1 MWVFWIRFIYMAS
14 VCKFASK
21 LCSLLW
27 FCGCVLF
34 LHHVIFEILRFCYV
48 GIWTLTSTWGICK
61 WMPFKNFKS
70 YFFLFCFVGLLWFR
84 GFVFIISSEFH
95 RLFIKV
101 LVLFAI
107 GFFVIDLYCS
117 ILFNLSNFGF
127 LKPGLYVIPVS
138 LVIQKKKKKKKSAF
152 VSY

>member
-1 MWVFWIRFIYMAS
+1 MGALQ
-14 VCKFASK
+14 K
-21 LCSLLW
+21 LQEL
-27 FCGCVLF
+27 
-34 LHHVIFEILRFCYV
+34 
-48 GIWTLTSTWGICK
+48 
-61 WMPFKNFKS
+61 
-70 YFFLFCFVGLLWFR
+70 FFLFCFVGLLWFR

-127 LKPGLYVIPVS
+127 LKPGIYAIQVS
-138 LVIQKKKKKKKSAF
+138 LVIPKKKKKISF
-152 VSY
+152 C